1 MFCQY
6 PVLWRGKSD
15 EQVQVEILTLL
26 SICEAEDVS
35 LCMPEPGLSS
45 EAGDLQLP
53 TLAAAPRT
61 IAQWIK
67 APPGQWEKEDEH
79 LRS

>member
-1 MFCQY
+1 MNRFKLRFSPCY
-6 PVLWRGKSD
+6 PYG
-15 EQVQVEILTLL
+15 
-26 SICEAEDVS
+26 EAEDVS
-35 LCMPEPGLSS
+35 ICMPEPGLSS

-53 TLAAAPRT
+53 ALAAAPRT

-67 APPGQWEKEDEH
+67 APPGQWEKEGEH